1 MGEWVKK
8 VYFPRATGYDAALG
22 RGDPLT
28 PATAWMSLGDIVR
41 SEIGQSQKDKYFMLP
56 LS

>member
-22 RGDPLT
+22 RGNPLT
-28 PATAWMSLGDIVR
+28 PATAWMSLGDIVL